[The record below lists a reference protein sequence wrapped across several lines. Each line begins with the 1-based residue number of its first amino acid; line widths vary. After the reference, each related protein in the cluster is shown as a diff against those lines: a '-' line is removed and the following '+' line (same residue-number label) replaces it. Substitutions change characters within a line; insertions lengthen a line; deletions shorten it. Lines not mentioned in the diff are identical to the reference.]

1 MEQSLRRDALSS
13 YTNLF
18 INILAALILV
28 PIVESHVGK
37 SHYGIYQF
45 VISLTIYSELM
56 SMGLGK
62 TIERYVAKYAEEKK
76 EEMEGAIVS
85 IVLTLYIGTGLVFLG
100 GVAVLYHYF
109 GHIFAFTGTELT
121 LAKTSFLIAA
131 ANAGLNIPASL
142 FQSHLRGRGRFS
154 LLFNIG
160 TVKALLKLLTVTTV
174 LRLGGGIVAVFLV
187 EMILVQSANLL
198 FALVSVFRYHLKIRL
213 FHLDKA
219 LFHKLFQ
226 YTTFVFLSGV
236 AHTLYWNTDNIVL
249 GMFTN
254 AEVIAEYALSQRL
267 IDYFYRYS
275 IAFSGLFLPKFMA
288 HYVVKDLAESKARAS
303 SLFTR
308 SSRVLAILMSFAVV
322 NFLVLGRDFVVLW
335 IGHRYPMTYVYAITI
350 LIPYWLILA
359 QSTGVELLY
368 VMKRHRI
375 STYIYLGSAIVNI
388 VATVY
393 LVQRI
398 GPMGAALAT
407 ATTLFLGSFVMTN
420 FYYRKLLQL
429 DLMHHFRVVFLK
441 NGVVSGIALA
451 FGYGLNRLLD
461 GTVLTGFLTK
471 GMLLNLLFLPLI
483 FWVLLTPE
491 ERLSILRRLG
501 MGKPV
506 KKEAP

>member
-76 EEMEGAIVS
+76 HEMEGAIVS

-100 GVAVLYHYF
+100 GVAVLYHFF
-109 GHIFAFTGTELT
+109 GHIFAFTGTELA

-160 TVKALLKLLTVTTV
+160 TGKALLKLLAVTLV
-174 LRLGGGIVAVFLV
+174 LQKGGGIVAVFLV
-187 EMILVQSANLL
+187 EMVLVQSANLI
-198 FALVSVFRYHLKIRL
+198 FALVSVLRYQLKIRL
-213 FHLDKA
+213 FHLEKA

-288 HYVVKDLAESKARAS
+288 HYVVKDLDDSKARVN

-335 IGHRYPMTYVYAITI
+335 IGDRYPMTYVYAITI
-350 LIPYWLILA
+350 LLPYWLILA

-368 VMKRHRI
+368 VMKKHRV

-388 VATVY
+388 IATVI

-407 ATTLFLGSFVMTN
+407 ATTLFVGSFVLTN
-420 FYYRKLLQL
+420 LYYRRLLQINL
-429 DLMHHFRVVFLK
+429 LHHFRVVFLK
-441 NGVVSGIALA
+441 NAVVSGLVLV
-451 FGYGLNRLLD
+451 FGYGLNQWLD
-461 GTVLTGFLTK
+461 GTLVPGFLLK
-471 GMLLNLLFLPLI
+471 GLCLNLVFLPLI
-483 FWVLLTPE
+483 VGVLLTSE
-491 ERLSILRRLG
+491 ERQAVARRLLPG
-501 MGKPV
+501 RFREKIVP
-506 KKEAP
+506 